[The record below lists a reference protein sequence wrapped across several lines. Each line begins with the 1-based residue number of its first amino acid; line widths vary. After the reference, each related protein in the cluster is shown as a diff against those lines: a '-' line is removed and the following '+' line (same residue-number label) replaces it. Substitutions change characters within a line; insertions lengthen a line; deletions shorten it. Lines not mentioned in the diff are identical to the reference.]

1 MALAEI
7 AGDSNPLA
15 RTAARHAERIAAL
28 AAARRGQ
35 RLWRYSRYALIA
47 AMVAWSVEAIVVGDT
62 DWSRITAEGVAKAAW
77 RFIDFDASIL
87 LALWEPALETVLM
100 ATLATILGAFMA
112 IPVAWLGAGNISP
125 LGRFTYLVGRVLM
138 TLSRSV
144 HEVVWGLVFVA
155 AVGLGALAGVLAMAV
170 RSIGFISKT
179 VAEAIEDVNPGPVEA
194 MRAVGANRFQVL
206 MFGIVPQVLP
216 VIIGNVIFEWDVN
229 IRRSTIMGLVGAGG
243 LGLALHRQMAS
254 YNYGGIATVIFVIL
268 LLIVF
273 GEWFSAW
280 ARKKVI

>member
-1 MALAEI
+1 MAAVLDV
-7 AGDSNPLA
+7 GKH
-15 RTAARHAERIAAL
+15 AARIAQL
-28 AAARRGQ
+28 DAARRQ
-35 RLWRYSRYALIA
+35 ARFWRYLRYTLLALV
-47 AMVAWSVEAIVVGDT
+47 VAWSVEAIVVGDT
-62 DWSRITAEGVAKAAW
+62 DWSRISAEGVKKAAL

-87 LALWEPALETVLM
+87 KEMWEPALETVLM
-100 ATLATILGAFMA
+100 ATLATLLGALMA
-112 IPVAWLGAGNISP
+112 IPVAWLGADNISP
-125 LGRFTYLVGRVLM
+125 LGRFTYFIGRVLM

-179 VAEAIEDVNPGPVEA
+179 VAEAIEDVNKGPVEA

-273 GEWFSAW
+273 GEVFSSW
-280 ARKKVI
+280 ARRKVI

>member
-1 MALAEI
+1 MSAVLSSPSH
-7 AGDSNPLA
+7 DD
-15 RTAARHAERIAAL
+15 RIEAL
-28 AAARRGQ
+28 AAARR
-35 RLWRYSRYALIA
+35 RTRTLRYAVYLAVA
-47 AMVAWSVEAIVVGDT
+47 AVVAWSVEAIVVGDT
-62 DWSRITAEGVAKAAW
+62 DWSRISVAGVAKAAW
-77 RFIDFDASIL
+77 RFIDFDLSIL
-87 LALWEPALETVLM
+87 PSLWDATLETVLM
-100 ATLATILGAFMA
+100 ATLATLLGALMA

-125 LGRFTYLVGRVLM
+125 LGRASYLFGRVLM

-206 MFGIVPQVLP
+206 MFGIVPQILP
-216 VIIGNVIFEWDVN
+216 VAIGNVIFEWDVN

-268 LLIVF
+268 VLIVF
-273 GEWFSAW
+273 GEVFSAW
-280 ARKKVI
+280 ARKRVI